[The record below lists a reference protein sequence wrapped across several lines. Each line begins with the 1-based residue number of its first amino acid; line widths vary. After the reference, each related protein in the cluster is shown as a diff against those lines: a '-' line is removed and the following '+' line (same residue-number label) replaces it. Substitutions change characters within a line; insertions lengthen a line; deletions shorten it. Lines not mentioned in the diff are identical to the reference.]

1 MQRGRRC
8 SAPFTITTIP
18 IYIVEPQKFN
28 SNALRVMDVFMIPVI
43 LLPDRN
49 TYLRLRVEKEGR
61 LGELE

>member
-1 MQRGRRC
+1 
-8 SAPFTITTIP
+8 
-18 IYIVEPQKFN
+18 
-28 SNALRVMDVFMIPVI
+28 MDVFMIPVI